1 MKNPKQE
8 TNQSDRL
15 VKAFFFDISR
25 CFLCSVAGILLLLLG
40 FRVAELITHAT
51 FSMSNDFY
59 GTLMPFYLVIGTG
72 ISFATAA
79 ITRYY
84 FLIAPIIVALLIYLT
99 IPSVTA

>member
-1 MKNPKQE
+1 
-8 TNQSDRL
+8 
-15 VKAFFFDISR
+15 
-25 CFLCSVAGILLLLLG
+25 
-40 FRVAELITHAT
+40 
-51 FSMSNDFY
+51 
-59 GTLMPFYLVIGTG
+59 MPFYLVIGTG